1 VPENTIPAFIRA
13 LELGAD
19 AIELDVHATR
29 DGVVVVHHDPVLHAD
44 RVPVSQSVAIADL
57 TLSEVRDYPLPG
69 GIVIPTLREVLDAV
83 GAGPTVYVEIKGTN
97 IEALVVRCVR
107 ESKAMCA
114 IHSFDH
120 QAIYN
125 VGKIF
130 PAIRTGVLQ
139 TARPLDPAALLIAT
153 GAEDLWQEVAAIDA
167 DLVTAVHAQGARLIA
182 WTSNDAEEWK
192 TLRDFRVDGI
202 CTDRIEALTT
212 FEW

>member
-1 VPENTIPAFIRA
+1 LPENTIPAFIRA

-29 DGVVVVHHDPVLHAD
+29 DGAVVVHHDPVLHAD
-44 RVPVSQSVAIADL
+44 RVPTNEDIPITGL
-57 TLSEVRDYPLPG
+57 TLSEVRDFVFPG
-69 GIVIPTLREVLDAV
+69 GIAIPTLGEVLDAV
-83 GAGPTVYVEIKGTN
+83 GVGPTVYVEIKGAN
-97 IEALVVRCVR
+97 IEPLVVRCVR

-120 QAIYN
+120 QAVYN

-139 TARPLDPAALLIAT
+139 TARPLDPVALLVAM

-167 DLVTAVHAQGARLIA
+167 DLVNAVHDRGARVIA
-182 WTSNDAEEWK
+182 WTSNDAKEWK
-192 TLRDFRVDGI
+192 TLGELGVDGL
-202 CTDRIEALTT
+202 CTDRIGDLTT